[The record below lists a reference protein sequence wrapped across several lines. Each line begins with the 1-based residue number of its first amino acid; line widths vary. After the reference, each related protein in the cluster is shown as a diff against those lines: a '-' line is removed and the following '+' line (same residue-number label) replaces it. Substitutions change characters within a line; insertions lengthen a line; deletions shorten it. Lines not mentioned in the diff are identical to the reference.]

1 MTLPPGRGTGAA
13 GDDVA
18 GPKDSLGLEA
28 GLGVGVVEG
37 TAEEG
42 RDQPVVL
49 LGCGAAVSFAVTKR
63 G

>member
-1 MTLPPGRGTGAA
+1 M
-13 GDDVA
+13 A
-18 GPKDSLGLEA
+18 GPEDSLGLEA